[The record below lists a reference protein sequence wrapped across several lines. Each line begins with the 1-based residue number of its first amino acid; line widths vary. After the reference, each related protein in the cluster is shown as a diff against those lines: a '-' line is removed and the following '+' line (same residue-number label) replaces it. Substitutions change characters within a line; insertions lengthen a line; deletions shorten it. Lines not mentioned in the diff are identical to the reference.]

1 MRRIEL
7 APGQVFEEKML
18 NRVGAF
24 NADALV
30 AATNIVEDVRKR
42 GDEALREYT
51 AKFDGVEME
60 EFRVSQEAI
69 DEAIAKVDP
78 KVAAAIQK
86 AASQIRDFHERQKQ
100 QGWFTM
106 REDGALVGAKVEP
119 LDSVGIYVPGGR
131 ALYPSSVL
139 MNAIPASVAGVK
151 RIVCVTPPTKDGS
164 LDSAILEACR
174 VAGVTEIYAVGGAQA
189 IGALAYGTKSIKPVD
204 KITGP
209 GNAFVA
215 AAKKLVSGDVG
226 IDMIAGP
233 SEVCVVADETA
244 LPELV
249 AIDLMAQA
257 EHDPLASCYLVTFS
271 SEYADAVEA
280 AIEKQIAMGKLT
292 ARDRILSLL
301 DKNSFHEYDLFV
313 KHDGR
318 DFGMDKKDLP
328 GDGVVTGTGTIFG
341 APVCIYAQDFTV
353 AGGSL
358 GLQHARKITKIMD
371 HALKMKCPIIGIN
384 DSGGARIQEGV
395 GALAGYGEIFYRNT
409 IASGVIPQISLI
421 LGPCAGGAVYSPALT
436 DFVFVVENISKM
448 FITGPNVIKTVLG
461 EDISMEDLGG
471 ARVHAE
477 TTGNAHF
484 YAQSEQE
491 CFEQVKR
498 LVSFI
503 PWNNQER
510 AKVVESKEPAAV
522 MNIEDVVPADP
533 KQPYDVRNVIKCI
546 VDDSD
551 FLEVQ
556 ELWAANIV
564 IGFGRMG
571 GETVGFVANQPMVL
585 AGVLD
590 CDSADKAARFIRFC
604 DSFNIPII
612 TLEDMPGYLPGVD
625 QEHAGVIRHGAKVL
639 YAYSEAT
646 VPKITVI
653 LRKAYGGGY
662 IAMNSRHLGA
672 DFMFAW
678 PSAEIA
684 VMGPEG
690 AANIIFRKEIMEAE
704 DQNAMRQEKVKE
716 YIEKFANPYVAAS
729 KGFIDS
735 VIEPKETR
743 SLLLHA
749 LKLSVLKEEYRPA
762 KKHGLPPF

>member
-1 MRRIEL
+1 MTDL
-7 APGQVFEEKML
+7 SK
-18 NRVGAF
+18 
-24 NADALV
+24 
-30 AATNIVEDVRKR
+30 NID
-42 GDEALREYT
+42 ALREKK
-51 AKFDGVEME
+51 AVIEM
-60 EFRVSQEAI
+60 
-69 DEAIAKVDP
+69 
-78 KVAAAIQK
+78 
-86 AASQIRDFHERQKQ
+86 
-100 QGWFTM
+100 
-106 REDGALVGAKVEP
+106 
-119 LDSVGIYVPGGR
+119 GG
-131 ALYPSSVL
+131 
-139 MNAIPASVAGVK
+139 G
-151 RIVCVTPPTKDGS
+151 
-164 LDSAILEACR
+164 
-174 VAGVTEIYAVGGAQA
+174 
-189 IGALAYGTKSIKPVD
+189 
-204 KITGP
+204 
-209 GNAFVA
+209 
-215 AAKKLVSGDVG
+215 
-226 IDMIAGP
+226 
-233 SEVCVVADETA
+233 
-244 LPELV
+244 
-249 AIDLMAQA
+249 
-257 EHDPLASCYLVTFS
+257 
-271 SEYADAVEA
+271 EA
-280 AIEKQIAMGKLT
+280 AIEKQVAMGKLT
-292 ARDRILSLL
+292 ARERILALL
-301 DKNSFHEYDLFV
+301 DKNSFHEYDMFV

-318 DFGMDKKDLP
+318 DFGIEKKVLP

-353 AGGSL
+353 AGGAL

-484 YAQSEQE
+484 YALSEQE
-491 CFEQVKR
+491 CFDQVKR

-510 AKVVESKEPAAV
+510 AKVVEPKEPSA
-522 MNIEDVVPADP
+522 MLNIEQVVPADP
-533 KQPYDVRNVIKCI
+533 KQPYDVRDVIRCI

-551 FLEVQ
+551 FLEIQ

-564 IGFGRMG
+564 IGFGRMA

-749 LKLSVLKEEYRPA
+749 LKLSILKEEYRPA

>member
-1 MRRIEL
+1 MTDLNKDIQEL
-7 APGQVFEEKML
+7 RDKKEVLKKG
-18 NRVGAF
+18 G
-24 NADALV
+24 
-30 AATNIVEDVRKR
+30 
-42 GDEALREYT
+42 GD
-51 AKFDGVEME
+51 
-60 EFRVSQEAI
+60 
-69 DEAIAKVDP
+69 
-78 KVAAAIQK
+78 
-86 AASQIRDFHERQKQ
+86 
-100 QGWFTM
+100 
-106 REDGALVGAKVEP
+106 
-119 LDSVGIYVPGGR
+119 
-131 ALYPSSVL
+131 
-139 MNAIPASVAGVK
+139 
-151 RIVCVTPPTKDGS
+151 
-164 LDSAILEACR
+164 
-174 VAGVTEIYAVGGAQA
+174 
-189 IGALAYGTKSIKPVD
+189 
-204 KITGP
+204 
-209 GNAFVA
+209 
-215 AAKKLVSGDVG
+215 
-226 IDMIAGP
+226 
-233 SEVCVVADETA
+233 
-244 LPELV
+244 
-249 AIDLMAQA
+249 
-257 EHDPLASCYLVTFS
+257 
-271 SEYADAVEA
+271 A

-301 DKNSFHEYDLFV
+301 DRDSFQEYDMFV

-318 DFGMDKKDLP
+318 DFGMDKKEFP
-328 GDGVVTGTGTIFG
+328 GDGVITGTGTIYG
-341 APVCIYAQDFTV
+341 SPVCIYAQDFTV

-371 HALKMKCPIIGIN
+371 HALKMKCPVIGIN

-409 IASGVIPQISLI
+409 LASGVIPQISLI

-448 FITGPNVIKTVLG
+448 FITGPSVIKTVLG
-461 EDISMEDLGG
+461 EDVSMEELGG

-477 TTGNAHF
+477 ITGNAHF
-484 YAQSEQE
+484 YAKTELD
-491 CFEQVKR
+491 CFEQIKE
-498 LVSFI
+498 LIKYI
-503 PWNNQER
+503 PANNSEG
-510 AKVVESKEPAAV
+510 ASVIEAKEPSADL
-522 MNIEDVVPADP
+522 NIDQVVPADP
-533 KQPYDVRNVIKCI
+533 KQPYDVRDVIKCI
-546 VDDSD
+546 ADDSK
-551 FLEVQ
+551 FLEVH

-564 IGFGRMG
+564 VGFGRIG
-571 GETVGFVANQPMVL
+571 GETVGFVANQAMVL

-646 VPKITVI
+646 VPKITII

-672 DFMFAW
+672 DFVFAW

-690 AANIIFRKEIMEAE
+690 AANIIFRKEIQEAE
-704 DQNAMRQEKVKE
+704 DQNAMREEKVQE
-716 YIEKFANPYVAAS
+716 YIDKFANPYVAAA

-743 SLLLHA
+743 ALLLHA
-749 LKLSVLKEEYRPA
+749 LKLSVLKEEYRPK